1 MNDAKRNDPLS
12 VACELVGRF
21 QYHFSKIEN
30 ALDAGITKVFSLND
44 GASTVLV
51 ANIDFKKK
59 ADVVKAMAA
68 LQFKDDGSL
77 DKLLSE
83 ILGINSPHRQTVIH
97 STFEPHDA
105 GAVKFVRVTT
115 NSGKLKVDDTI
126 WTAEDF
132 AKHFSKMERVAA
144 DLNKVIAELKPYD
157 PSLDF
162 SDARNSTYITLLF

>member
-21 QYHFSKIEN
+21 QYHFSKIEK

-83 ILGINSPHRQTVIH
+83 ILGNSPHRQTVIH

>member
-21 QYHFSKIEN
+21 QYHFSKIEK

-83 ILGINSPHRQTVIH
+83 ILGINSSHRQTVIH

-105 GAVKFVRVTT
+105 GAVKFVRVSCDAPLRNDERNDPARSVARLVFSERTDQPVT
-115 NSGKLKVDDTI
+115 SI
-126 WTAEDF
+126 PFTAP
-132 AKHFSKMERVAA
+132 A
-144 DLNKVIAELKPYD
+144 
-157 PSLDF
+157 
-162 SDARNSTYITLLF
+162 

>member
-1 MNDAKRNDPLS
+1 MTDAKRDDPLR

-21 QYHFSKIEN
+21 QYHFSKIEK
-30 ALDAGITKVFSLND
+30 ALDAGIAKVFSLND

-59 ADVVKAMAA
+59 VDVIKAMAT
-68 LQFKDDGSL
+68 LQFRDDGSL

-105 GAVKFVRVTT
+105 GAVKFERVTT
-115 NSGKLKVDDTI
+115 NSGKLKVDNSI

-132 AKHFSKMERVAA
+132 AKHFSMMERVAA
-144 DLNKVIAELKPYD
+144 DLNKVIAELKPYE

>member
-21 QYHFSKIEN
+21 QYHFSKIEK

-105 GAVKFVRVTT
+105 GAVKFVRVKPP
-115 NSGKLKVDDTI
+115 SP
-126 WTAEDF
+126 TAGSRCIRPVVRLSPF
-132 AKHFSKMERVAA
+132 AEANI
-144 DLNKVIAELKPYD
+144 DLAQMR
-157 PSLDF
+157 
-162 SDARNSTYITLLF
+162 A